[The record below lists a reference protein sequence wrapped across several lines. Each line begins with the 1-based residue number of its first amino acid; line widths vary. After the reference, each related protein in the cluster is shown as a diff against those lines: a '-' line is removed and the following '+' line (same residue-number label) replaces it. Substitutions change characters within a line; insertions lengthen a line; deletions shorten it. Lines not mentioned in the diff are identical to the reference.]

1 MGSCVS
7 RPAYMSPSLDP
18 ESLIRLVAMHL
29 RTASLSLRQSLSSD
43 GYARKPS
50 PVPFPTPHYDSGGAA
65 RQVQVRKRIHVFLV
79 SPICPSQ

>member
-1 MGSCVS
+1 MGTCVS
-7 RPAYMSPSLDP
+7 HLACMSPSLDP
-18 ESLIRLVAMHL
+18 ESLIRLVAMYS

-65 RQVQVRKRIHVFLV
+65 RQVRKRIHIFFV